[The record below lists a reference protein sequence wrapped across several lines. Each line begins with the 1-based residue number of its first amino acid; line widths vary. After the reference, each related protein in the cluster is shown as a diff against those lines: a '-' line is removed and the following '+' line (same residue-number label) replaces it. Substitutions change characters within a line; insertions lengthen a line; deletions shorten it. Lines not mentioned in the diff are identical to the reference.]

1 MQEDTGARRESLSQE
16 GSVASMDRASLNSKT
31 YDLKIKSK
39 HFLIILEELDLASY
53 VQHEGQKNSSILS
66 LLFIDFLKS

>member
-39 HFLIILEELDLASY
+39 HFLIIFGEFDLARYSRFP
-53 VQHEGQKNSSILS
+53 I
-66 LLFIDFLKS
+66 